1 MKRKLFCT
9 LLVLT
14 LVLFAGLSTAMAAAV
29 PSSKEIEET
38 RNYESDTL
46 RITIEQWCYKYN
58 RTSLRFFVA
67 DVYMTRPDQMHD
79 RLLLIAH
86 DFFRYVHPRRPET
99 FRRIFCHL
107 LQRFLEGHPT
117 LVPVSAVFLDI
128 SAFLILSPY
137 PFYCRDQGICL
148 RSGPYGYAVVF
159 LYAFL

>member
-9 LLVLT
+9 LLVLI

-67 DVYMTRPDQMHD
+67 DVYMTRPDQMRTAFAGEHQW
-79 RLLLIAH
+79 RLL
-86 DFFRYVHPRRPET
+86 
-99 FRRIFCHL
+99 
-107 LQRFLEGHPT
+107 
-117 LVPVSAVFLDI
+117 
-128 SAFLILSPY
+128 
-137 PFYCRDQGICL
+137 
-148 RSGPYGYAVVF
+148 
-159 LYAFL
+159 